1 MQKIHINPSV
11 RSRTSANVAKMDK
24 STEQPAAVRKPT
36 NSSVLSRP
44 FSNCW
49 QEPKPSASS
58 IRMPRRCPLITTG
71 VICSSPEAV
80 AGYLEFARIE
90 AQAILGDHQHIVFA
104 LAKALKVYRSLGAT
118 EIDEVIGDAVDQK
131 ALADERA
138 RRAAWRQVTERVAE
152 ITS

>member
-1 MQKIHINPSV
+1 
-11 RSRTSANVAKMDK
+11 
-24 STEQPAAVRKPT
+24 
-36 NSSVLSRP
+36 
-44 FSNCW
+44 
-49 QEPKPSASS
+49 
-58 IRMPRRCPLITTG
+58 

-152 ITS
+152 ITSIIAADFPLA